1 MHTSYFH
8 CHLLQINAS
17 KYHLHNVESWYMI
30 RFLTE
35 AGAHPCWHEVTS
47 PIPRWGMGA
56 RQERGGREERFES
69 RGRAEWITSGHSCL
83 DRLWKSSSLS
93 HERKDIPPES
103 WHTLP
108 HTSKVKGCNCRFT
121 FFRRHYFSCQDYML
135 GKILSQYS
143 VVESAFWFPSP
154 VVHQLIRSFLM
165 PPILEWNLTL
175 EFDSFH

>member
-8 CHLLQINAS
+8 CHLLQISAS
-17 KYHLHNVESWYMI
+17 NYHLHNVESWYMI

-47 PIPRWGMGA
+47 PIPRWGMRA
-56 RQERGGREERFES
+56 RRERGGREERFES

-108 HTSKVKGCNCRFT
+108 HTSKVKGRNCRFT

-135 GKILSQYS
+135 GKSFRSIQSLSRHS
-143 VVESAFWFPSP
+143 GSHLLWFISSSGVSWCHPFWSE
-154 VVHQLIRSFLM
+154 I
-165 PPILEWNLTL
+165 
-175 EFDSFH
+175 